1 MRHRPNTC
9 AGAGL
14 KGGAIMTQFHSKTRT
29 KPSRSGGRAAR
40 RNARTNPAP
49 VYLPTL
55 NRAVGPVD
63 LLGPEGVAR
72 IHNAAMTI
80 LETTG
85 IEFRDQTALADWK
98 RAGADVDGARVRI
111 GRDMLMELIA
121 TVPPDWSYAARNPDR
136 SLRVGGRNSVFA
148 NAYGAPFVYDL
159 DGTRRPSTLA
169 DAQNFF
175 KLSQMSQAMMV
186 PGILPVEPQDV
197 PVPHRHLDLVH
208 AALTLTDK
216 PIMGSV
222 LSARAARDSVQMAR
236 IVFGEDFVDENVV
249 MAALLNCNTPLVWD
263 ETMLDSLRVYA
274 AANQPCL
281 LSPFVLAGASTPA
294 SPQGGVALLIAESL
308 AGMAY
313 SQLIR
318 PGAPM
323 VLGVAIMGV
332 SMKTGAP
339 MMGSPEPGLMNLLVG
354 QMARHYKLPWRSCT
368 MWTGSKSPDMQ
379 AAFDTANTMWPVL
392 LGGCNFIVHS
402 AGFLEGALG
411 VSYAKW
417 VQDARQ
423 LENFHRFFSGLQDEN
438 LDALLADIDRIG
450 PGGHFLGTDHTRE
463 HPMHINPLQNNDSFE
478 QWEAE
483 GAKTAETVGR
493 EEAQRILDNY
503 VQPPMDEATRAA
515 LDDFVGRR
523 RGEIPA

>member
-1 MRHRPNTC
+1 
-9 AGAGL
+9 
-14 KGGAIMTQFHSKTRT
+14 MTQT
-29 KPSRSGGRAAR
+29 KARSGRGGGRAAR
-40 RNARTNPAP
+40 VQARTNPPP

-55 NRAVGPVD
+55 NRQIGPID
-63 LLGPEGVAR
+63 LLGPEGVEK

-85 IEFRDQTALADWK
+85 IEFRDPVALADWK
-98 RAGADVDGARVRI
+98 AYGADVQGDRVRI
-111 GRDMLMELIA
+111 GRDMLMDLISS
-121 TVPPDWSYAARNPDR
+121 VPAEWGYAARNPER
-136 SLRVGGRNSVFA
+136 SLRVGNRHSVFA
-148 NAYGAPFVYDL
+148 NAYGAPFVYGL
-159 DGTRRPSTLA
+159 DGVRRPSVLE
-169 DAQNFF
+169 DAHNFF
-175 KLSQMSQAMMV
+175 KLSQMSQSMMV
-186 PGILPVEPQDV
+186 PGILPVEPQDI
-197 PVPHRHLDLVH
+197 PVPQRHLELVH

-222 LSARAARDSVQMAR
+222 LSEQAARDSVEMAR
-236 IVFGEDFVDENVV
+236 IVFGEAFVDTNVV

-263 ETMLDSLRVYA
+263 ETMLQSLRVYA

-294 SPQGGVALLIAESL
+294 SPQAGVALLIAESL

-313 SQLIR
+313 SQIIR
-318 PGAPM
+318 RGSPM

-354 QMARHYKLPWRSCT
+354 QMARFYGVPWRTCT

-392 LGGCNFIVHS
+392 LAGANYIVHC

-411 VSYAKW
+411 VSYSKW
-417 VQDARQ
+417 VQDTLQ
-423 LENFHRFFSGLQDEN
+423 LENFYRFFNGLQDED
-438 LDALLADIDRIG
+438 LGALLGDIDAIG

-463 HPMHINPLQNNDSFE
+463 NPMHINPLQNNDSFE

-483 GAKTAETVGR
+483 GSKTAETVGTQ
-493 EEAQRILDNY
+493 EAQRMLNTY
-503 VQPPMDEATRAA
+503 VQPPMPDDQRGA
-515 LDDFVGRR
+515 LDEFVATKRAQYSG
-523 RGEIPA
+523 

>member
-1 MRHRPNTC
+1 
-9 AGAGL
+9 
-14 KGGAIMTQFHSKTRT
+14 MTDVKTR
-29 KPSRSGGRAAR
+29 PARGVRGGRAAR
-40 RNARTNPAP
+40 VAARTNPPP

-72 IHNAAMTI
+72 IHDAAMTI

-85 IEFRDQTALADWK
+85 IEFRDPVALADWR
-98 RAGADVDGARVRI
+98 RAGADVQGERVRI
-111 GRDMLMELIA
+111 RREMLMELIS
-121 TVPPDWSYAARNPDR
+121 TVPSGWTYHARNPER
-136 SLRVGGRNSVFA
+136 SVHVGGTSSVFA

-159 DGTRRPSTLA
+159 DGKRRPSQLS

-175 KLSQMSQAMMV
+175 KLGQMSQSMHV

-197 PVPHRHLDLVH
+197 PVPLRHLELVH

-216 PIMGSV
+216 PIKGSV
-222 LSARAARDSVQMAR
+222 LSETAARDTVDMTR
-236 IVFGEDFVDENVV
+236 IVFGEEFVDQNAVV
-249 MAALLNCNTPLVWD
+249 AALLNCNTPLVWD
-263 ETMLDSLRVYA
+263 ETMLQSLRVYA

-313 SQLIR
+313 AQIIR
-318 PGAPM
+318 RGCPM

-354 QMARHYKLPWRSCT
+354 QMARHYGVPWRSCT

-379 AAFDTANTMWPVL
+379 AGFDSANTMWPVL
-392 LGGCNFIVHS
+392 LGGCNFVVHS

-411 VSYAKW
+411 VSYSKW
-417 VQDARQ
+417 VHDALQ
-423 LENFHRFFSGLQDEN
+423 LENFHRFFSGLQDED
-438 LDALLADIDRIG
+438 LGALLGDVERQG

-463 HPMHINPLQNNDSFE
+463 NPMHMNLLQNNDSFE

-483 GAKTAETVGR
+483 GARNADIVGR
-493 EEAQRILDNY
+493 AEAQRMLDNY
-503 VQPPMDEATRAA
+503 LRPPMPDDQAGALAEFVAKKRAA
-515 LDDFVGRR
+515 YQ
-523 RGEIPA
+523 

>member
-1 MRHRPNTC
+1 M
-9 AGAGL
+9 AEVKA
-14 KGGAIMTQFHSKTRT
+14 
-29 KPSRSGGRAAR
+29 RSGRGGGRAAR
-40 RNARTNPAP
+40 VKARTNPPP
-49 VYLPTL
+49 VYLSTL
-55 NRAVGPVD
+55 NRKVGPID
-63 LLGPEGVAR
+63 LLGPEGVEK

-85 IEFRDQTALADWK
+85 IEFRDPVALADWK
-98 RAGADVDGARVRI
+98 KYGADAQGERVRI
-111 GRDMLMELIA
+111 GREMLMDLISA
-121 TVPPDWSYAARNPDR
+121 VPSEWGYAARNPER
-136 SLRVGGRNSVFA
+136 SLRVGNRHSVFA
-148 NAYGAPFVYDL
+148 NAYGAPFVYGL
-159 DGTRRPSTLA
+159 DGVRRPSMLE
-169 DAQNFF
+169 DAHNFF
-175 KLSQMSQAMMV
+175 KLSQMSQSMMV

-197 PVPHRHLDLVH
+197 PVPQRHLELVH

-216 PIMGSV
+216 PIKGSV
-222 LSARAARDSVQMAR
+222 LSEQAALDSVEMTR
-236 IVFGEDFVDENVV
+236 IVFGEEFVDNNVV

-263 ETMLDSLRVYA
+263 ETMLQSLRVYA

-313 SQLIR
+313 SQIIR
-318 PGAPM
+318 RGAPM

-354 QMARHYKLPWRSCT
+354 QMARFYGVPWRTCT

-392 LGGCNFIVHS
+392 LGGANYIVHS

-411 VSYAKW
+411 VSYSKW
-417 VQDARQ
+417 VQDALQ
-423 LENFHRFFSGLQDEN
+423 LENFHRFFSGLQEEN
-438 LDALLADIDRIG
+438 LDTLLGDIDKIG

-463 HPMHINPLQNNDSFE
+463 NPMHMNHLQNNDSFE

-483 GAKTAETVGR
+483 GAKTAETVGT
-493 EEAQRILDNY
+493 EEAQRMLNTY
-503 VQPPMDEATRAA
+503 VQPPMPDDQRGA
-515 LDDFVGRR
+515 LDEFVAKKRV
-523 RGEIPA
+523 EYSA

>member
-1 MRHRPNTC
+1 
-9 AGAGL
+9 
-14 KGGAIMTQFHSKTRT
+14 MTELKTRA
-29 KPSRSGGRAAR
+29 PRSARGGRAAR
-40 RNARTNPAP
+40 VAARTNPAP
-49 VYLPTL
+49 VYLPAL
-55 NRAVGPVD
+55 NRAVGPID
-63 LLGPEGVAR
+63 LLGPEGVER

-85 IEFRDQTALADWK
+85 IEFRDPVALADWK
-98 RAGADVDGARVRI
+98 RAGADVQGERVRI
-111 GRDMLMELIA
+111 GRDMLMELISS
-121 TVPPDWSYAARNPDR
+121 VPTEWGYAARNPER
-136 SLRVGGRNSVFA
+136 SLRVGNRHSVFA

-159 DGTRRPSTLA
+159 EGNRRPSTLE

-175 KLSQMSQAMMV
+175 KMSQMSQSMMV

-197 PVPHRHLDLVH
+197 PVPERHLELVH

-216 PIMGSV
+216 PIKGSV
-222 LSARAARDSVQMAR
+222 LSEQAARDSVDMVR
-236 IVFGEDFVDENVV
+236 IVFGEEFVDTNVV

-263 ETMLDSLRVYA
+263 ETMLQSLRVYA
-274 AANQPCL
+274 SANQPCL

-313 SQLIR
+313 SQIIR
-318 PGAPM
+318 RGAPM

-354 QMARHYKLPWRSCT
+354 QMARFYGVPWRTCT

-379 AAFDTANTMWPVL
+379 AGFDTANSMWPVL
-392 LGGCNFIVHS
+392 LGGANYIVHS

-411 VSYAKW
+411 VSYSKW
-417 VQDARQ
+417 VQDTMQ
-423 LENFHRFFSGLQDEN
+423 LENFHRFFSGLHEEN
-438 LDALLADIDRIG
+438 LDALLGDIETIG

-463 HPMHINPLQNNDSFE
+463 NPMHMNPLQTNDSFE

-483 GAKTAETVGR
+483 GA
-493 EEAQRILDNY
+493 
-503 VQPPMDEATRAA
+503 
-515 LDDFVGRR
+515 
-523 RGEIPA
+523 

>member
-1 MRHRPNTC
+1 MTEVPTRSER
-9 AGAGL
+9 AGRG
-14 KGGAIMTQFHSKTRT
+14 
-29 KPSRSGGRAAR
+29 GGRSAR
-40 RNARTNPAP
+40 VKARTNPPP

-55 NRAVGPVD
+55 NRKVGPID
-63 LLGPEGVAR
+63 LLGPEGVQK

-85 IEFRDQTALADWK
+85 IEFRDPVALADWK
-98 RAGADVDGARVRI
+98 KFGADVEGERVRI
-111 GRDMLMELIA
+111 GRDMLMELISS
-121 TVPPDWSYAARNPDR
+121 VPDEWGYAARNPAR
-136 SLRVGGRNSVFA
+136 SLRVGNRNSVFA
-148 NAYGAPFVYDL
+148 NAYGAPFVYGL
-159 DGTRRPSTLA
+159 DGVRRPSTLE
-169 DAQNFF
+169 DAHNFF
-175 KLSQMSQAMMV
+175 KLGQMSQSMMV

-197 PVPHRHLDLVH
+197 PVPQRHLELVH

-216 PIMGSV
+216 PIKGSV
-222 LSARAARDSVQMAR
+222 LSEQAALDTVEMVR
-236 IVFGEDFVDENVV
+236 IVFGEEFVENNVV
-249 MAALLNCNTPLVWD
+249 LAALLNCNTPLVWD
-263 ETMLDSLRVYA
+263 ETMLESLRVYA

-281 LSPFVLAGASTPA
+281 LSPFVLAGASAPA

-313 SQLIR
+313 SQIIR
-318 PGAPM
+318 RGAPM

-354 QMARHYKLPWRSCT
+354 QMARFYGVPWRTCT

-392 LGGCNFIVHS
+392 LGGANYIVHS

-411 VSYAKW
+411 VSYSKW
-417 VQDARQ
+417 VHDTRQ
-423 LENFHRFFSGLQDEN
+423 LENFHCFFSGLVEES
-438 LDALLADIDRIG
+438 LEDILGDISAIG

-463 HPMHINPLQNNDSFE
+463 NPMHMNPLQNNDSYE

-483 GAKTAETVGR
+483 GSKTAAEVGLQ
-493 EEAQRILDNY
+493 EAQRMLDTY
-503 VQPPMDEATRAA
+503 VKPPMEDDKAGALEEFVDKKRAEYSA
-515 LDDFVGRR
+515 
-523 RGEIPA
+523 

>member
-1 MRHRPNTC
+1 M
-9 AGAGL
+9 AEVKA
-14 KGGAIMTQFHSKTRT
+14 
-29 KPSRSGGRAAR
+29 RSGRGGGRAAR
-40 RNARTNPAP
+40 VQARTNPPP
-49 VYLPTL
+49 VYLSTL
-55 NRAVGPVD
+55 NRKVGPID
-63 LLGPEGVAR
+63 PLGPEGVEK

-85 IEFRDQTALADWK
+85 IEFRDPVALADWK
-98 RAGADVDGARVRI
+98 KYGADVQGERVRI
-111 GRDMLMELIA
+111 GREMLMDLISA
-121 TVPPDWSYAARNPDR
+121 VPSEWGYAARNPER
-136 SLRVGGRNSVFA
+136 SLRVGNRHSVFA
-148 NAYGAPFVYDL
+148 NAYGAPFVYGL
-159 DGTRRPSTLA
+159 DGVRRPSMLE

-175 KLSQMSQAMMV
+175 KLSQMSQSMMV

-197 PVPHRHLDLVH
+197 PVPQRHLELVH

-216 PIMGSV
+216 PIKGSV
-222 LSARAARDSVQMAR
+222 LSEQAARDSVEMTR
-236 IVFGEDFVDENVV
+236 IVFGADFVDENVV

-263 ETMLDSLRVYA
+263 ETMLQSLRVYA

-313 SQLIR
+313 SQIIR
-318 PGAPM
+318 RGAPM

-354 QMARHYKLPWRSCT
+354 QMARFYDVPWRTCT
-368 MWTGSKSPDMQ
+368 MWTGSKTPDMQ

-392 LGGCNFIVHS
+392 LGGANYIVHS

-411 VSYAKW
+411 VSYSKW
-417 VQDARQ
+417 VQDSLQ
-423 LENFHRFFSGLQDEN
+423 LENFHRFFSGLADEN
-438 LDALLADIDRIG
+438 LDALLDDIAQIG

-463 HPMHINPLQNNDSFE
+463 NPMHMNHLQNNDSFE

-483 GAKTAETVGR
+483 GSKTAEVVGNA
-493 EEAQRILDNY
+493 EAKRMLNNY
-503 VQPPMDEATRAA
+503 VRPPMPDDQRGA
-515 LDDFVGRR
+515 LDEFVAKKRV
-523 RGEIPA
+523 EYSA

>member
-1 MRHRPNTC
+1 
-9 AGAGL
+9 
-14 KGGAIMTQFHSKTRT
+14 MTAQPRTR
-29 KPSRSGGRAAR
+29 SARGGRAAR
-40 RNARTNPAP
+40 VAARTNPPP

-55 NRAVGPVD
+55 NRRVGPID
-63 LLGPEGVAR
+63 LLGPEGVQK

-85 IEFRDQTALADWK
+85 IEFRDPVALADWK
-98 RAGADVDGARVRI
+98 KFGAKVDGARVRI
-111 GRDMLMELIA
+111 GRDMLMDLISS
-121 TVPPDWSYAARNPDR
+121 VPEQWDYAARNPER
-136 SLRVGGRNSVFA
+136 SLKVGKGNSVFA
-148 NAYGAPFVYDL
+148 NAYGAPFVYGL
-159 DGTRRPSTLA
+159 DGVRRPSVLE
-169 DAQNFF
+169 DAHNFF
-175 KLSQMSQAMMV
+175 KLSQMSQSMMV
-186 PGILPVEPQDV
+186 PGILPVEPQDI
-197 PVPHRHLDLVH
+197 PVPQRHLELVH

-216 PIMGSV
+216 PIKGSV
-222 LSARAARDSVQMAR
+222 LSERAARDSVDMAR
-236 IVFGEDFVDENVV
+236 IVFGEEFVDNNVV

-263 ETMLDSLRVYA
+263 ETMLESLRVYA

-313 SQLIR
+313 SQIIR
-318 PGAPM
+318 RGVPM

-354 QMARHYKLPWRSCT
+354 QMARFYGVPWRTCT
-368 MWTGSKSPDMQ
+368 MWTGSKTPDMQ

-392 LGGCNFIVHS
+392 LGGCNYIVHS

-411 VSYAKW
+411 VSYSKW

-423 LENFHRFFSGLQDEN
+423 LENFHRFFSGLAEEN
-438 LDALLADIDRIG
+438 LDAILDDIAEIG

-463 HPMHINPLQNNDSFE
+463 NPMHMNPLQNNDSFE

-483 GAKTAETVGR
+483 GAKDAETVGLL
-493 EEAQRILDNY
+493 EAQRMLDTY
-503 VQPPMDEATRAA
+503 VEPYMPPDKRAE
-515 LDDFVGRR
+515 LNEFVSKKRA
-523 RGEIPA
+523 EYS